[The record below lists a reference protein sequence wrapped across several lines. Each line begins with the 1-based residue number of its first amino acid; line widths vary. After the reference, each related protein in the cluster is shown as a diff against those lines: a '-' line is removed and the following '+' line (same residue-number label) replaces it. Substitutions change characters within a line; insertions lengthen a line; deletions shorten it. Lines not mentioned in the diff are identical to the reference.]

1 MILVCGSMLGI
12 LALISA
18 ASHMYNLN
26 GIKSKTVGDGQH
38 GAARFATAQELTRTF
53 RKIPFTPQ
61 RWRSLGNQCT
71 QLKLPQGVVV
81 GCQTKYSLRLNSNEG
96 RAFPV
101 SIQKTTYALV
111 DTGDVHTMMIGAA
124 GCGKTAFW
132 LYPNLEYACAA
143 GMSFLTTDTKGDLYR
158 NYMNICKAYGYST
171 SVIDLRN
178 PTKSDSFNLLHLVN
192 KYSDLY
198 KKAPKLS
205 YKAKAEKYAKII
217 AKTLIY
223 SDGDASSYG
232 QNAFFYDAAEG
243 LMTSTIL
250 LIAEFADPEQRHI
263 VSVFKLIQD
272 LLGPSE
278 VKDKNQF
285 QLLMERLPAEHK
297 ARWFAGAALNTSEQA
312 MQSVMSTAMSRL
324 NAFLDS
330 ELEQILC
337 FDTAVDAEKFCN
349 EKCAVFVVLPEEN
362 PNTYFM
368 VSLLIQQLYREIL
381 TVADEKGGALD
392 NRVMFY
398 CDEFGSLPPISSAEV
413 MYSASRSRKLSIV
426 SIIQSYQQLE
436 KNYGKEGAA
445 IIQDNCQ
452 LTIAGGFAP
461 TSETADIISKA
472 LGSRTVMTGSVSR
485 GHENASESL
494 QMTERPLMSADELK
508 SMRPGSFIVMK
519 TGAHPFISK
528 LKLFTKWGI
537 EFNMGKCEL
546 EDKAAR
552 PVHYAGKDT
561 ILQALD
567 RKYPQRV
574 AVFESISEEVVPYD
588 IPPASAKARLHQAVQ
603 EKSQV
608 GRKVDGFR
616 RAGGVMPPPDR
627 YRPDNLQARRQARER
642 RKRDPTSQM
651 EDSSESEKT

>member
-1 MILVCGSMLGI
+1 MLAVLG
-12 LALISA
+12 LISA

-38 GAARFATAQELTRTF
+38 GSARFATPKELARTF
-53 RKIPFTPQ
+53 RTVAFQPE
-61 RWRSLGNQCT
+61 RWRALGPNSGE
-71 QLKLPQGVVV
+71 LHLPQGVIV
-81 GCQTKYSLRLNSNEG
+81 GCKSRPRLVFTPGKRCPLRL
-96 RAFPV
+96 
-101 SIQKTTYALV
+101 QKLTYALV

-143 GMSFLTTDTKGDLYR
+143 GMSFLTTDTKGDLFR
-158 NYMNICKAYGYST
+158 NYGNICKGYGYHV

-178 PTKSDSFNLLHLVN
+178 PTKSDGNNLLHLVN
-192 KYSDLY
+192 KYMDLY
-198 KKAPKLS
+198 KNYGKLAD
-205 YKAKAEKYAKII
+205 KAKAEKYAKII
-217 AKTLIY
+217 AKTLVY
-223 SDGDASSYG
+223 SDGDASSFG

-243 LMTSTIL
+243 LMTAAIL
-250 LIAEFADPEQRHI
+250 LIAEFAEPNQRHI

-272 LLGPSE
+272 LLAPSG
-278 VKDKNQF
+278 VKNKNQF
-285 QLLMERLPAEHK
+285 QLLMERLPEDHK
-297 ARWFAGAALNTSEQA
+297 ARWFAGSALNTSEQA

-337 FDTAVDAEKFCN
+337 FETAIDAEKFCS
-349 EKCAVFVVLPEEN
+349 ERCAVFVVLPEEN
-362 PNTYFM
+362 PATYFM

-381 TVADEKGGALD
+381 TVADENGGSLP

-472 LGSRTVMTGSVSR
+472 LGTRTVLTGSVSR
-485 GHENASESL
+485 GRENASQSL

-508 SMRPGSFIVMK
+508 AMKKGSFIVMK
-519 TGAHPFISK
+519 TGEHPFISK

-537 EFNMGKCEL
+537 AFDQG
-546 EDKAAR
+546 
-552 PVHYAGKDT
+552 
-561 ILQALD
+561 
-567 RKYPQRV
+567 
-574 AVFESISEEVVPYD
+574 VFSVPDHASRTVEHASRESILAAIDRAYPEMRPQIS
-588 IPPASAKARLHQAVQ
+588 SAKAQ
-603 EKSQV
+603 EQTQ
-608 GRKVDGFR
+608 RK
-616 RAGGVMPPPDR
+616 
-627 YRPDNLQARRQARER
+627 NTTL
-642 RKRDPTSQM
+642 KTSM
-651 EDSSESEKT
+651 

>member
-1 MILVCGSMLGI
+1 MNGSTMLILVCGSMLAI
-12 LALISA
+12 LGLISA

-38 GAARFATAQELTRTF
+38 GAARFATKQELLRTF
-53 RKIPFTPQ
+53 RRVLYQPEYWRELGPQ
-61 RWRSLGNQCT
+61 ST
-71 QLKLPQGVVV
+71 ELKLPQGVIV
-81 GCQTKYSLRLNSNEG
+81 GCKNKSSLVYQPG
-96 RAFPV
+96 RNWPFR
-101 SIQKTTYALV
+101 IRRQTYALV

-158 NYMNICKAYGYST
+158 NYGNICKAYGYDVA
-171 SVIDLRN
+171 VIDLRN
-178 PTKSDSFNLLHLVN
+178 PTKSDGNNLLHLVN
-192 KYSDLY
+192 KYMDLY
-198 KKAPKLS
+198 KENGKLAD
-205 YKAKAEKYAKII
+205 KAKAEKYAKII
-217 AKTLIY
+217 AKTLVNGE
-223 SDGDASSYG
+223 GDASSFG

-243 LMTSTIL
+243 LMTASIL
-250 LIAEFADPEQRHI
+250 LIAEFAKPEERHI

-272 LLGPSE
+272 LLEPSP
-278 VKDKNQF
+278 VKGMSQF
-285 QLLMERLPAEHK
+285 QLLMGRLPAEHK
-297 ARWFAGAALNTSEQA
+297 ARWFAGSALNTSEQA
-312 MQSVMSTAMSRL
+312 MRSVLSTAMSRL

-337 FDTAVDAEKFCN
+337 FDTAIDAEKFCSQ
-349 EKCAVFVVLPEEN
+349 KCAVFIVLPEEN

-381 TVADEKGGALD
+381 TVADENGGSLK

-461 TSETADIISKA
+461 TSETANIISKA
-472 LGSRTVMTGSVSR
+472 LGTRTVMTGSVSR
-485 GHENASESL
+485 GHESASESL
-494 QMTERPLMSADELK
+494 QMTDRPLMSADELK
-508 SMRPGSFIVMK
+508 AMRPGSYIVMK
-519 TGAHPFISK
+519 TGTHPFISK

-537 EFNMGKCEL
+537 AFDKGAYTVP
-546 EDKAAR
+546 DKAAR
-552 PVHYAGKDT
+552 AVHYAGRDT
-561 ILQALD
+561 IMAALD
-567 RKYPQRV
+567 CAFPHEQPQQP
-574 AVFESISEEVVPYD
+574 AFAEEMEETE
-588 IPPASAKARLHQAVQ
+588 ARCTPVRTA
-603 EKSQV
+603 
-608 GRKVDGFR
+608 
-616 RAGGVMPPPDR
+616 A
-627 YRPDNLQARRQARER
+627 
-642 RKRDPTSQM
+642 
-651 EDSSESEKT
+651 